1 MVTSISDH
9 EDTATYR
16 LIRSLAHKF
25 FNNIFVET
33 AIIITVGATFVVL
46 KIADTVMHTRSRNA
60 VIRLTH
66 NLSKDRLSI
75 IRKAQIRYLFRH
87 EYGLSKVTTRL
98 AGGSYWMSI
107 PCIVEGTDVKTG
119 EQKRFMGKIIN
130 DRSALKH
137 KYMTRFRNLGVIAEG
152 AEFVFDGH
160 TDALDMVVYERDS
173 LRNLKKQNVD
183 VPDVYGLHKLNFE
196 DYMLVMEYIDG
207 EPLSGIA
214 IDDQVIDQVFL
225 TLKIMHDNGV
235 FHGDVKLDNFLFSRG
250 LLVVVDCLKVD
261 KNELHTAQDFDLI
274 CAVCA
279 LAQKAPVETI
289 LPYVKKYHTP
299 EELQRSVQLIGI
311 ALNKVD
317 MDLSMDTIRAII
329 DGLGPGTRRINEAT
343 SLSHA
348 GPRHGLPPG

>member
-9 EDTATYR
+9 EDAEDAATYR

-25 FNNIFVET
+25 FNNILVET

-46 KIADTVMHTRSRNA
+46 KAVDTVMHTRSRNA
-60 VIRLTH
+60 VILLTH
-66 NLSKDRLSI
+66 SLSKDRLSI

-107 PCIVEGTDVKTG
+107 PCIVEGTDLATG

-137 KYMTRFRNLGVIAEG
+137 KYMTRFRNIGVIAEG

-160 TDALDMVVYERDS
+160 SDALDMVVYERDS
-173 LRNLKKQNVD
+173 LRKLKKQCVA

-207 EPLSGIA
+207 EPLSRIT

-225 TLKIMHDNGV
+225 TLKVMHDNGV
-235 FHGDVKLDNFLFSRG
+235 FHGDIKLDNFLFSHGRI
-250 LLVVVDCLKVD
+250 VVVDCLKVD
-261 KNELHTAQDFDLI
+261 KNDLHAAQDFDLI
-274 CAVCA
+274 CAICA
-279 LAQKAPVETI
+279 LAQKAPIHTI
-289 LPYVKKYHTP
+289 LPYVEKYHTP
-299 EELQRSVQLIGI
+299 EEMQRSVQLIGI

-317 MDLSMDTIRAII
+317 LDLSSDIIKEII
-329 DGLGPGTRRINEAT
+329 DGLGTGTTA
-343 SLSHA
+343 H
-348 GPRHGLPPG
+348 